1 MPLPPGRKPMS
12 AEWFAEQ
19 ARDFARVSRVEV
31 IDNKGRAYV
40 KYDVTEVSYVLQDDG
55 RTLKLFLTYEEPEE
69 ISID

>member
-1 MPLPPGRKPMS
+1 MPLPEGRKPMS

-19 ARDFARVSRVEV
+19 AQDFSRVSRVEV

-40 KYDVTEVSYVLQDDG
+40 KHDVQEVSYVLQDNG